1 MRGCSFVFNPL
12 AIQGRALGVLL
23 KSPAALARQC
33 VVAGAFLIRSTSI
46 SEVIYAG

>member
-1 MRGCSFVFNPL
+1 MRGCFSVFYPL
-12 AIQGRALGVLL
+12 ASQGRALGGLL

-33 VVAGAFLIRSTSI
+33 VVAGVFLIRCTSI